1 MMASRSISLSDLALI
16 LDLPARNDFQPAEQR
31 LGFLAAVGFD
41 DADDDVVAV
50 FLARL
55 RLLQHFVGFADAGRG
70 ADEDSQLADAPF
82 LAARRFEER
91 FR

>member
-1 MMASRSISLSDLALI
+1 V
-16 LDLPARNDFQPAEQR
+16 R
-31 LGFLAAVGFD
+31 LN

-55 RLLQHFVGFADAGRG
+55 RLLQHLIG
-70 ADEDSQLADAPF
+70 LADARRSADKDSKLPDASF
-82 LAARRFEER
+82 FAARRFEER